1 MKTEKLQSEQNCSP
15 NVWDSFVAHLES
27 VYFEG
32 AAELLNTELIS
43 FEYNE
48 YVNSIAI

>member
-1 MKTEKLQSEQNCSP
+1 MKTEKLQSEQNSYSS
-15 NVWDSFVAHLES
+15 VWDSFVAHLES

-32 AAELLNTELIS
+32 AADLLDTELIS

-48 YVNSIAI
+48 YVDSITI